1 MTHDGFQL
9 ASAET
14 RTKEN
19 VADVRWG
26 QRRAVIAVAGRRID
40 ALDAETPRFPLEAV
54 SRVRRRLAD
63 LFVKEM
69 AEALVCSAAC
79 GADLVALE
87 EAERLGLRRRIVL
100 PFAPER
106 FRETSVIDRPG
117 DWGDVFDRL
126 IAAAAASGDLV
137 VLPDTGGS
145 DDVAYAAANEAI
157 VCEAMALAQAARHGA
172 PRRKVVVTVWEGTAR
187 EESDA
192 TAGLR
197 GIAAK
202 AGFSECCILT
212 R

>member
-1 MTHDGFQL
+1 MTNDGPQR
-9 ASAET
+9 ASAEAQT
-14 RTKEN
+14 NESV
-19 VADVRWG
+19 VASLQG
-26 QRRAVIAVAGRRID
+26 QRQAVIALAGRRID
-40 ALDAETPRFPLEAV
+40 DVDAETPRFPLEAV

-63 LFVKEM
+63 LFVEER

-87 EAERLGLRRRIVL
+87 EAERLGMRRRIVL

-117 DWGDVFDRL
+117 DWGHVFDRL

-137 VLPDTGGS
+137 VLPGTGGT
-145 DDVAYAAANEAI
+145 DDAAYAAANEAI
-157 VCEAMALAQAARHGA
+157 VCEAMAMAQTANRDGPRRTVAVMVWEGA
-172 PRRKVVVTVWEGTAR
+172 PREG
-187 EESDA
+187 SDA
-192 TAGLR
+192 TGGLR
-197 GIAAK
+197 DIAVK